1 MNVVLGRKRRTPSAG
16 QGRWS
21 GNPQMC
27 LRQGNGREARQ
38 VVCCF
43 SMKFYF
49 FFSTLFAIGYLSCS
63 VDGSGFINKTI
74 KVSIGSLISRR
85 RIWKSFE
92 KLKLTS
98 YETSL
103 TC

>member
-1 MNVVLGRKRRTPSAG
+1 MIPCLMNVVLGRKRRTPSAG

-49 FFSTLFAIGYLSCS
+49 FFPLCS
-63 VDGSGFINKTI
+63 RLVIYRVLLM
-74 KVSIGSLISRR
+74 KVGSLIKR
-85 RIWKSFE
+85 
-92 KLKLTS
+92 LKYPSTV
-98 YETSL
+98 
-103 TC
+103 